1 MSFIDRD
8 DLYKNYLHPDNWMT
22 PEKVEDRLNTGAPEM
37 ESDEQLEDLEFN

>member
-8 DLYKNYLHPDNWMT
+8 DLYKNYLHP
-22 PEKVEDRLNTGAPEM
+22 EM